1 MNASNSTSKGGRK
14 AKLAEPFAPTA
25 NHGFDDNPGKPHRMK
40 FVARLRN
47 YFLAGILVT
56 APIGITFYLAW
67 LFIDFVD
74 SRVTPII
81 PAKYNPE
88 TYLPFSIPG
97 LGLVIV
103 VVGLILIGAL
113 TAGFLGRMFVHT
125 SERVVE
131 RMPVVRN
138 VYGAIKQIT
147 QAVFAK
153 KSEALRQVVLFEYP
167 RKGVWAL
174 GFATGVT
181 KGEVQDR
188 TSAEVVNVF
197 LPTTPNPTSGF
208 LLFVPRKDL
217 VVLEMTVEDGIKMVI
232 SGGIVA
238 PPVPLAAETEPVK
251 LVEAEEREAPAMAE
265 QGEGKKGEVG

>member
-1 MNASNSTSKGGRK
+1 MNASNSTSNRGRK

-56 APIGITFYLAW
+56 APIGITFYLA
-67 LFIDFVD
+67 LQFIDFVD

-251 LVEAEEREAPAMAE
+251 LVEAEKGQAPAMAE